1 MHIFTGQVA
10 CEGVVIGSSL
20 NVSTEHQQSFAED
33 NNSAETLSDAID
45 VSKIQLQK
53 LIDSK
58 KKIEGEILEFQISLL
73 EDSEFLE
80 PIFNRLELNESGHLA
95 WSNILD
101 DLIEEY
107 DTEEDSYFRARSEDL
122 KDLKLRVLH
131 NLNGVGFSEIL
142 KIEFLKSH

>member
-58 KKIEGEILEFQISLL
+58 KKIEVGQLQY
-73 EDSEFLE
+73 
-80 PIFNRLELNESGHLA
+80 
-95 WSNILD
+95 
-101 DLIEEY
+101 DLH
-107 DTEEDSYFRARSEDL
+107 TP
-122 KDLKLRVLH
+122 
-131 NLNGVGFSEIL
+131 
-142 KIEFLKSH
+142 

>member
-80 PIFNRLELNESGHLA
+80 PIFNRLELNESGPLA

-101 DLIEEY
+101 DLIE
-107 DTEEDSYFRARSEDL
+107 
-122 KDLKLRVLH
+122 
-131 NLNGVGFSEIL
+131 
-142 KIEFLKSH
+142 